1 MAHNH
6 LSYITVDAILSYVCI
21 VSLHTFTQVIHYN
34 FGVSSFDVWLMAVL
48 RVCVFCGMVLA
59 FCFNKTVAQRRLKYL
74 TPACNITLVILF
86 CFLISKLLTSFEFF
100 SDGTPVH
107 GNDLPNGTKIPPTAN
122 SSVPCFPG
130 NSSILECARI
140 QRRPSHPWLW
150 AFIGWSVLTKVLYG
164 LLFNVLTSVSFSVV
178 GASSHFKSKQMTKN
192 IQFDESS
199 PLLSSADSETGQQK
213 EEVKK
218 DEETRKMSSLRVML
232 KLLHYCRPDAHLYIL
247 GFTFLILA
255 ASAMAFIP
263 YYTGQ
268 VINHIAITPSMKN
281 FKQAIWIMSLITVAN
296 AICAGLRGGILIIA
310 NARLQLRIR
319 NQLFQALLKQE
330 IAFFD
335 KSATGDLTSR
345 LTSDTTK
352 MADQI
357 GLNLNTFLR

>member
-1 MAHNH
+1 M
-6 LSYITVDAILSYVCI
+6 
-21 VSLHTFTQVIHYN
+21 HTSIQVIHYN
-34 FGVSSFDVWLMAVL
+34 FGVSSFDIWLMAML

-59 FCFNKTVAQRRLKYL
+59 FCFNKTVAQRRLKHL
-74 TPACNITLVILF
+74 TPACNIILVILF
-86 CFLISKLLTSFEFF
+86 CFLISKLLASFEFF

-107 GNDLPNGTKIPPTAN
+107 GNDLPNGTKIPPPAN

-150 AFIGWSVLTKVLYG
+150 ALIGWSVLTKVLYG
-164 LLFNVLTSVSFSVV
+164 LLFNMLTSVSFSVV
-178 GASSHFKSKQMTKN
+178 GALTKN
-192 IQFDESS
+192 IQFDENS
-199 PLLSSADSETGQQK
+199 PLLSSADCETGQQK

-218 DEETRKMSSLRVML
+218 DEETGKMSSLRVML

-281 FKQAIWIMSLITVAN
+281 FTQAIWIMSLITVVN

-335 KSATGDLTSR
+335 KSPTGDLTSR